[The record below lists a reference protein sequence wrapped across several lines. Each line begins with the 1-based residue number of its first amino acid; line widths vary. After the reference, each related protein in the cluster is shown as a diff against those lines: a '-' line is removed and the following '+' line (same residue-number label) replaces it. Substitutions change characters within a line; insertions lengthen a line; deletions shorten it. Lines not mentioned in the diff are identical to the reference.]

1 MWEIRLTY
9 TDDETGK
16 DYNRVRQLSNMEFS
30 RLKSSGRLENE
41 IACEADITLQEFLWL
56 NRQQTE
62 QALLASNCAS
72 SEQLVAATKHWW
84 NTYQHYKEASKYSAS
99 CISDSEHM
107 RDALYRWQECT
118 ERVMRILAGVEN
130 F

>member
-16 DYNRVRQLSNMEFS
+16 DYSRVRQLSNTELN
-30 RLKSSGRLENE
+30 RLKTSGLLENE
-41 IACEADITLQEFLWL
+41 ISCEVDITLQEFLWL
-56 NRQQTE
+56 ERQQAE
-62 QALLASNCAS
+62 QALLASNCTS
-72 SEQLVAATKHWW
+72 GEQLAAATKYWW
-84 NTYQHYKEASKYSAS
+84 NTYQRYKEASKYSAS

-118 ERVMRILAGVEN
+118 GRAMRILAGVEN